1 MCGPEAGC
9 PDIFYIRIIVTEYT
23 YEGEVRRIQGFGEER
38 DHLQDP
44 CVDGRVILRWIFGIW
59 DVGA

>member
-1 MCGPEAGC
+1 MG
-9 PDIFYIRIIVTEYT
+9 
-23 YEGEVRRIQGFGEER
+23 VRRGVCRVWWGNLRER